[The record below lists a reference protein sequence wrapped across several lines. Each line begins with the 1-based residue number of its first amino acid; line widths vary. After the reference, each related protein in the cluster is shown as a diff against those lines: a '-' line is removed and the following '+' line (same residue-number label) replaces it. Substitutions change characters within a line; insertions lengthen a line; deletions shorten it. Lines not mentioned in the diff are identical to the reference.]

1 MRCVIIP
8 TLFAVLGLA
17 SSAYGEVS
25 PAPELGAV
33 DLFTISDIHV
43 DATASSPRAARDLA
57 MAQGRSLA
65 WDTLVRRF
73 SILGAGEDQ
82 PLLADNQLIGLI
94 RNVEVRNERRNTI
107 RYLARINYHF
117 NPAAVRQFLRE
128 SNVASTEARS
138 DLVLAI
144 PLVANEVR
152 LPFAFPPAPI
162 QTTLA
167 SDFDDA
173 SRARLTV
180 SVLFEGMDDWAK
192 VRARLEDMKTVTS
205 MDVVGLALN
214 EAQIGLTYSGQME
227 QLRAALTQH
236 GLALSGSGDDRT
248 LGILTATAVNSP

>member
-1 MRCVIIP
+1 MRRVIIP
-8 TLFAVLGLA
+8 TLFAGLGLV
-17 SSAYGEVS
+17 SSAYGEVL

-82 PLLADNQLIGLI
+82 PRLADNQLLGLI
-94 RNVEVRNERRNTI
+94 RSVEVGNERRNTV

-117 NPAAVRQFLRE
+117 NPAAVRQVLRE

-144 PLVANEVR
+144 PLLANEER
-152 LPFAFPPAPI
+152 RPPALPAATI
-162 QTTLA
+162 QNEL
-167 SDFDDA
+167 SSGVDDG
-173 SRARLTV
+173 SRARLTA
-180 SVLFEGMDDWAK
+180 SVLFESKDDWAK
-192 VRARLEDMKTVTS
+192 VRARLEGMKTVTS
-205 MDVVGLALN
+205 TDVVGLTRN
-214 EAQIGLTYSGQME
+214 EAQIGLTYSGQTE
-227 QLRAALTQH
+227 QLRVALAQH
-236 GLALSGSGDDRT
+236 GLVLSGTGDDHT